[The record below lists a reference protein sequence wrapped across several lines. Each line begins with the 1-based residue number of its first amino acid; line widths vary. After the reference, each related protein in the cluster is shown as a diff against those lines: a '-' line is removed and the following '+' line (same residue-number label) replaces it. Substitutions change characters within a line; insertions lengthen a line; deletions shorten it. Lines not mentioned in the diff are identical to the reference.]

1 MVTLRSHTR
10 ARKARR
16 SSWAFLPQD
25 IRRMILEE
33 ISRKR
38 RWSCASTIC
47 KEWHAIVA
55 SKNLNRLELNRASAE
70 GLKTIILQRHLIRR
84 IYLNIELPFYKC
96 RQCRGRSSSIEPV
109 KLTEEALQKLSKAL
123 AAWEPTHHI
132 TLELNAYSPS
142 DLDHCFKN
150 YLYGF
155 KHENDGNLLEKQKA
169 LDDPN
174 HGWVKGKQVRPP
186 TTAAI
191 QQLFRTVI
199 AKVGGKGP
207 PKVPAVKGVVIRRQ
221 MRGEIDRVALS
232 KLLKQF
238 PNLESINYE
247 PWRVLFRVPNLPGSS
262 YWFPHDQRLQE
273 GLPTWPQHVRSVTIF
288 ENFNEQIMEAIRSNM
303 NSTISSTSMQIETRR
318 RTKYEL
324 GEAFAVK
331 SRSLEHL
338 SVSFMIDARD
348 FFTSCKTII
357 DWPQLRSLILTTP
370 LMTKGSRGR
379 ISDFLVNAGQVAQ
392 KMQHL
397 KSLAIWHCSHN
408 EASAV
413 VFQKNEDGGR
423 KVHGSATLTWRGT
436 RDFDFSEEVVEAWQ
450 KVVCTCN
457 SRQGSVGQCN
467 SHQLLCKIERVESEI
482 ISHGDAIHH
491 LRLPDGVID
500 PTSLWQIRQEGILQ
514 REAWTVD
521 AQPLDES
528 EEDP

>member
-16 SSWAFLPQD
+16 SSWAFLPQE

-33 ISRKR
+33 ISRQR
-38 RWSCASTIC
+38 RWSCASTVC

-55 SKNLNRLELNRASAE
+55 SKNLYRLELNRASAQ
-70 GLKTIILQRHLIRR
+70 GLKTITLQRHLIRR

-96 RQCRGRSSSIEPV
+96 FQCQGHSSSISPV

-150 YLYGF
+150 HLYGF
-155 KHENDGNLLEKQKA
+155 KHENDGNLLEKQKSW
-169 LDDPN
+169 DDPI

-191 QQLFRTVI
+191 LQLFRTVI
-199 AKVGGKGP
+199 AEVGGKRP

-221 MRGEIDRVALS
+221 MRCQINRVALS

-247 PWRVLFRVPNLPGSS
+247 PWRALSHVPDLL
-262 YWFPHDQRLQE
+262 HDQWLQD

-288 ENFNEQIMEAIRSNM
+288 EDFNEQIMEAFRSNM
-303 NSTISSTSMQIETRR
+303 AVTASSSTSTQIETPR

-331 SRSLEHL
+331 SRNFEHL
-338 SVSFMIDARD
+338 SVSFMIDARH
-348 FFTSCKTII
+348 FFTSCKMII
-357 DWPQLRSLILTTP
+357 DWPRLRSLILTTP

-397 KSLAIWHCSHN
+397 KSLAIWHCSYD
-408 EASAV
+408 EACAV
-413 VFQKNEDGGR
+413 VFQKNENGGK

-436 RDFDFSEEVVEAWQ
+436 RDFDFSEEVVETWQ

-457 SRQGSVGQCN
+457 SRQGYVGQCD
-467 SHQLLCKIERVESEI
+467 SHQLLCKIERVEGEI

-491 LRLPDGVID
+491 LRLPGGVID
-500 PTSLWQIRQEGILQ
+500 PTSLRQIRQEGILQ
-514 REAWTVD
+514 REAWAVNAEPVD
-521 AQPLDES
+521 GS